1 MRARGILIDLDG
13 VMYTGDRVIPGALE
27 AIGYLEG
34 RGYLIRYLS
43 NTTRKSRETI
53 GKRLFRFGF
62 RIGAN
67 EIFTPATAAIEFL
80 RKSAHNSCHF
90 LVTGD
95 VSDEFEEA
103 GYYHQDR
110 DVDFVVIGDAGD
122 NFTYKT
128 MTRAFR
134 LVREGAGIIAL
145 EKDRFWMGDDGL
157 MLSAGPFVQ
166 ALEYAT
172 GKTAV
177 VMGKPSPE
185 YFHMALA
192 SIGVEPG
199 DTVMIGDDVV
209 SDTGGAIRAGLRGVL
224 VKTGKYDG
232 HAASTA
238 EPKPDLV
245 IDSIASVK
253 DFL

>member
-1 MRARGILIDLDG
+1 MKARGILIDLDG
-13 VMYTGDRVIPGALE
+13 VMYTGDRVIPGAPE
-27 AIGYLEG
+27 AIRYLEG

-53 GKRLFRFGF
+53 RKRLSQFGF
-62 RIGAN
+62 SIGAN
-67 EIFTPATAAIEFL
+67 EIFTPATAAIGFL
-80 RKSAHNSCHF
+80 SKAEHNSCHF

-95 VSDEFEEA
+95 VSDEFDEA
-103 GYYHQDR
+103 GYYHRDC

-122 NFTYKT
+122 NFNYST

-145 EKDRFWMGDDGL
+145 EKDRYWMGNDGL
-157 MLSAGPFVQ
+157 MLSAGPFVK

-172 GKTAV
+172 GETAV
-177 VMGKPSPE
+177 LMGKPSPQ

-192 SIGVEPG
+192 SIGVRPG
-199 DTVMIGDDVV
+199 DAVMIGDDVV
-209 SDTGGAIRAGLRGVL
+209 SDIGGAIRSGLQGVL
-224 VKTGKYDG
+224 VKTGKYDE

-238 EPKPDLV
+238 EPKPEMV
-245 IDSIASVK
+245 IDSIASVR